1 MTITVRRSAR
11 NPLVQPGDVPPSR
24 PDLKVVGVFNAG
36 IAVQGDEV
44 VALLR
49 VAEAAAG
56 GTAQHPVVVD
66 AVGGRIALRRLDRAA
81 LSAQGWDFSD
91 SRVVRGPGP
100 DGALTVRHLTSISHL
115 RVARSTDGEQF
126 EVAPAPAIS
135 PEGPFE
141 EWGCE
146 DPRVVEVEGQYVV
159 TYSAVSRHGIATMMA
174 TSTDLVTFTRQ
185 GLMFAPENRN
195 VAIFPRRIG
204 DYYYALHRP
213 VPQMVGDPAM
223 WIAQSPDLRH
233 WGAHGLITTTSGS
246 GWQSRRIGA
255 AAPPIWTE
263 SGWLT
268 IYHAADAANRYCL
281 GAMLLPLEDPRRI
294 SHRLPMPILEPEA
307 DYETSGFFSEVVFAC
322 GAAQFR
328 GDLWIYYGAADRSFA
343 GARISLAELTTE
355 LLKHPVIGH
364 EQTA

>member
-11 NPLVQPGDVPPSR
+11 NPLIQPGDVPPSR

-36 IAVQGDEV
+36 ITVQGDEV

-49 VAEAAAG
+49 VAEAAAE
-56 GTAQHPVVVD
+56 GTAEHPVVVD
-66 AVGGRIALRRLDRAA
+66 AVGGRITLRRLDRAA
-81 LSAQGWDFSD
+81 LSAQGWDFTD
-91 SRVVRGPGP
+91 SRVVRGPGR
-100 DGALTVRHLTSISHL
+100 DGAQTVRHLTSISHL
-115 RVARSTDGEQF
+115 RVARSRDGERF
-126 EVAPAPAIS
+126 EVAPTPAIT
-135 PEGPFE
+135 PEVPLE

-146 DPRVVEVEGQYVV
+146 DPRMVEVEGQYVV

-185 GLMFAPENRN
+185 GLIFAPENRN

-213 VPQMVGDPAM
+213 VPQMVGDPAI

-233 WGAHGLITTTSGS
+233 WGAHGLITTTSES
-246 GWQSRRIGA
+246 GWQSGRIGA

-263 SGWLT
+263 SGWLSV
-268 IYHAADAANRYCL
+268 YHAADAANRYCL
-281 GAMLLPLEDPRRI
+281 GAMLFPLEDPRRI

-307 DYETSGFFSEVVFAC
+307 DYETNGFFSEVVFSC
-322 GAAQFR
+322 GTAQFH

-343 GARISLAELTTE
+343 GARFSQAELLSE
-355 LLKHPVIGH
+355 LLKHPVPGT
-364 EQTA
+364 ERTA